1 MAWAAS
7 WPAQSSPSARRGSLA
22 GGADRRRGVA
32 GRRGLRGAAG
42 QAAPGQGRAT
52 GARAGH
58 GQCQS
63 RCRGNQG
70 EDTSMTAEELHQE
83 IEQTRQRLGETV
95 DELAAKT
102 DVKARARAKAA
113 EAKVLTRAK
122 AAELSGRVRRS
133 QLLQRRWPVALAA
146 GALIAGSVAIWR
158 WKKT

>member
-1 MAWAAS
+1 
-7 WPAQSSPSARRGSLA
+7 
-22 GGADRRRGVA
+22 
-32 GRRGLRGAAG
+32 
-42 QAAPGQGRAT
+42 
-52 GARAGH
+52 
-58 GQCQS
+58 
-63 RCRGNQG
+63 
-70 EDTSMTAEELHQE
+70 MTAEELHQE

-133 QLLQRRWPVALAA
+133 QLLQGRWPVALAA